1 MPQMTQSNELFIV
14 SVIKRAGNKQQTA
27 ANRRH
32 RQLTSHPM
40 PSIPAKWERESED
53 LVWLWVSSQT
63 RHFTGNPKFY
73 PSRAGPLTDTP

>member
-14 SVIKRAGNKQQTA
+14 SVIKGAGNKQLTA
-27 ANRRH
+27 AH
-32 RQLTSHPM
+32 RQLTSHLM
-40 PSIPAKWERESED
+40 PSIPAKRERESED